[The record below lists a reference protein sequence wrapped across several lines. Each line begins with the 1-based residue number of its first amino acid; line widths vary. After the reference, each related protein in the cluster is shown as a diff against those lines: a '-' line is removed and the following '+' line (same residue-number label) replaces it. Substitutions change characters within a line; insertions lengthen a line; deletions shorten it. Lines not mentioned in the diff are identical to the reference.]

1 MKPQPSA
8 YMLHSLKIRFY
19 NIYFPKEIFPRVQ
32 EWWLNTVFAWATTR
46 QEDNMAASEWED
58 ASCLQPCPRGLS
70 VTRGCPT
77 LGYVLTLPLTKLKT
91 ENIPNRQEY
100 FAFLKI
106 PVRSFIF
113 PLVHT

>member
-1 MKPQPSA
+1 M
-8 YMLHSLKIRFY
+8 
-19 NIYFPKEIFPRVQ
+19 
-32 EWWLNTVFAWATTR
+32 FAWATTR

-77 LGYVLTLPLTKLKT
+77 LGYVLTLPLTILKT
-91 ENIPNRQEY
+91 ENIPNRLEY

-106 PVRSFIF
+106 PVRSFTF